1 MPILLA
7 ATTTERPVPI
17 WEGHTTRSGDMRES
31 ASLRRIGSLAVT
43 AGVTV
48 DTLRY
53 YEREGLLPRPGR
65 TAGGFRL
72 YTQEIAQ
79 RLLFIKQA
87 RLLGLTLREI
97 RELVQPDNRRCS
109 EMRRVIAERLAD
121 VDRRLDELASFRST
135 LQTALERCD
144 RTPD

>member
-1 MPILLA
+1 
-7 ATTTERPVPI
+7 
-17 WEGHTTRSGDMRES
+17 MREP

-43 AGVTV
+43 AGVTI

-53 YEREGLLPRPGR
+53 YEREGLLPRASR

-72 YTQEIAQ
+72 YTQEMAQ
-79 RLLFIKQA
+79 RLSFIKQA

-97 RELVQPDNRRCS
+97 RQLLEPDNCRCS
-109 EMRRVIAERLAD
+109 AMRRVIAERLAD
-121 VDRRLDELASFRST
+121 VDRRLDELAAFRGT

-144 RTPD
+144 QIPSRSKNAACPGVRQLRAEAPAR

>member
-1 MPILLA
+1 
-7 ATTTERPVPI
+7 
-17 WEGHTTRSGDMRES
+17 MREP

-43 AGVTV
+43 AGVTI

-53 YEREGLLPRPGR
+53 YEREGLLPRASR

-72 YTQEIAQ
+72 YTQEMAQ
-79 RLLFIKQA
+79 RLSFIKQA

-97 RELVQPDNRRCS
+97 RQLLEPDNCRCS
-109 EMRRVIAERLAD
+109 AMRRVIAERLAD
-121 VDRRLDELASFRST
+121 VDRRIDELAAFRST

-144 RTPD
+144 QIPSRSKNAACPGVRQLRAETPPAR

>member
-1 MPILLA
+1 
-7 ATTTERPVPI
+7 
-17 WEGHTTRSGDMRES
+17 MREP

-43 AGVTV
+43 AGVTI

-53 YEREGLLPRPGR
+53 YEREGLLPRASR

-72 YTQEIAQ
+72 YTQEMAQ
-79 RLLFIKQA
+79 RLSFIKQA

-97 RELVQPDNRRCS
+97 RQLLEPDNCRCS
-109 EMRRVIAERLAD
+109 AMRRVIAERLAD
-121 VDRRLDELASFRST
+121 VDRRLDELAAFRST

-144 RTPD
+144 QIPSRSKNAACPGVRQLRAEAPAR